1 MPRHPITQPAD
12 TRFSDIS
19 AGHLIV
25 KQLEAEGVERV
36 YCVPGESYLD
46 VLDGLYD
53 SPIHTVVCRQ
63 EGGVGMAAM
72 SEARVTG
79 RAGVAMVTRGPGA
92 ANATIAVHNAWQ
104 DGTPIVLFV
113 GLVDSRERE
122 REAFQDFSLGGWY
135 ATTAKRVLTLDNPA
149 EAARVVRSA
158 FAIAESGK
166 PGPVV
171 VGLPEDL
178 LKHRVSGSIQAR
190 PAQGTVLPGTEELD
204 AVLDRLAA
212 AGAPAIVLGGEVWSA
227 EAAAA
232 VARLG
237 EQLAVPVATDF
248 RAADLIDNRSAA
260 YAGMLGYGRDQ
271 RLSDR
276 IAAADLLLFVG
287 TGRADVLSDGY
298 TIGLDAE
305 TVIAS
310 PDAELQ
316 GHYGRVDLAFAVDPG
331 AFVVALADRLEAR
344 NAAGSALPAPSAE
357 RRERLTAARAE
368 FEDFST
374 PRADGSRFADLG
386 LVMQA
391 IAELRDA
398 DAIVTYGAGNY
409 AIWPQRYLPSQAY
422 PSLVAPKNGAM
433 GLGIPAAVGAAL
445 AHPDRQVLSFAGDGC
460 FMMNGQ
466 EVATAVAEGARMTI
480 FVIDNGIYGTIR
492 VHQER
497 DYPGRISG
505 TRLRNP
511 DFAKYAE
518 AFGGTGFTLDG
529 SQDIREVVA
538 AALAVDGVSIVHVQ
552 ADPEVR
558 VPQPA

>member
-1 MPRHPITQPAD
+1 MQQFA
-12 TRFSDIS
+12 DIS

-53 SPIHTVVCRQ
+53 SPVRTVVCRQ

-72 SEARVTG
+72 AEGRLTG

-92 ANATIAVHNAWQ
+92 ANATIAIHNAWQ
-104 DGTPIVLFV
+104 DGTPLVLFV

-135 ATTAKRVLTLDNPA
+135 ATTAKRVLTIDNPA
-149 EAARVVRSA
+149 EAARVVRTA

-178 LKHRVSGSIQAR
+178 LKHRVEGRTEDRPDAR
-190 PAQGTVLPGTEELD
+190 PVLP
-204 AVLDRLAA
+204 AA
-212 AGAPAIVLGGEVWSA
+212 ADLDDVIARLRSAERPAIVLGGEVWSA
-227 EAAAA
+227 EAARA

-237 EQLAVPVATDF
+237 EALAVPIATDF
-248 RAADLIDNRSAA
+248 RAADLVDNDSPA
-260 YAGMLGYGRDQ
+260 YVGMLGYGRDPE
-271 RLSDR
+271 LSAL
-276 IAAADLLLFVG
+276 IAESDLLLFLG

-298 TIGLDAE
+298 TIGGDAV

-310 PDAELQ
+310 PDPELQ
-316 GHYGRVDLAFAVDPG
+316 GHHGRVDVSFTVDPG
-331 AFVVALADRLEAR
+331 AFAIALAERVAAEGADSG
-344 NAAGSALPAPSAE
+344 AGSGSGSAPAEAAVA
-357 RRERLTAARAE
+357 RLAAARAA
-368 FEDFST
+368 FERFST
-374 PRADGSRFADLG
+374 PASDGAEGVADLG
-386 LVMQA
+386 LV
-391 IAELRDA
+391 LRA
-398 DAIVTYGAGNY
+398 VAARKRPDAIVTFGAGNY
-409 AIWPQRYLPSQAY
+409 AIWPQRYLPSRSY

-445 AHPDRQVLSFAGDGC
+445 SHPDRQVLSFAGDGC
-460 FMMNGQ
+460 FLMNGQ
-466 EVATAVAEGARMTI
+466 EVATAVAEGANLTI
-480 FVIDNGIYGTIR
+480 FVVDNGIYGTIR

-505 TRLRNP
+505 TRLTNP

-518 AFGGTGFTLDG
+518 AFGGTGFTIDG
-529 SQDIREVVA
+529 TQDPDAVVA
-538 AALAVDGVSIVHVQ
+538 EALATEGVVIVHVRTS
-552 ADPEVR
+552 PEIR
-558 VPQPA
+558 VPQPAA

>member
-1 MPRHPITQPAD
+1 MPE
-12 TRFSDIS
+12 FSDIS

-25 KQLEAEGVERV
+25 KQLEAEGVSRI

-53 SPIHTVVCRQ
+53 SPIRTVVCRQ
-63 EGGVGMAAM
+63 EGGAGMAAM
-72 SEARVTG
+72 AEARLTG

-104 DGTPIVLFV
+104 DGTPLVLFV

-122 REAFQDFSLGGWY
+122 REAFQDFSLISWY
-135 ATTAKRVLTLDNPA
+135 ATTAKRVLTIDNPA
-149 EAARVVRSA
+149 EAARVVRTA
-158 FAIAESGK
+158 FAVAESGK

-178 LKHRVSGSIQAR
+178 LKHRVAGMTEDGPVHGSVVPNA
-190 PAQGTVLPGTEELD
+190 ADLD

-212 AGAPAIVLGGEVWSA
+212 AEAPTLVLGGEVWSA
-227 EAAAA
+227 EAVAS
-232 VARLG
+232 VARVA
-237 EQLAVPVATDF
+237 EALAVPVATDF
-248 RAADLIDNRSAA
+248 RAADLIDNRSPA
-260 YAGMLGYGRDQ
+260 YAGMLGYGRDP
-271 RLSDR
+271 RLSKLVADS
-276 IAAADLLLFVG
+276 DLLVFIG

-305 TVIAS
+305 TVIIS
-310 PDAELQ
+310 PDPERQ
-316 GHYGRVDLAFAVDPG
+316 GHYGRVDVAFTVDPG
-331 AFVVALADRLEAR
+331 VFVIALADRLAAR
-344 NAAGSALPAPSAE
+344 PVVEPAPARSE
-357 RRERLTAARAE
+357 RCRAARSD
-368 FEDFST
+368 FEDYST
-374 PRADGSRFADLG
+374 PRADGSRYADLG

-391 IAELRDA
+391 IRELRDPA
-398 DAIVTYGAGNY
+398 GIVTYGAGNY
-409 AIWPQRYLPSQAY
+409 ALWPQRYLPSQSY

-445 AHPDRQVLSFAGDGC
+445 AFPDRQVLSFAGDGC
-460 FMMNGQ
+460 FLMNGQ
-466 EVATAVAEGARMTI
+466 EIATAVAEGTRLTV
-480 FVIDNGIYGTIR
+480 FVVDNGIYGTIR

-511 DFAKYAE
+511 DFAKYAD

-529 SQDIREVVA
+529 TQDIRETVE
-538 AALAVDGVSIVHVQ
+538 AALAVDGVAIVHVKV
-552 ADPEVR
+552 DPEVR
-558 VPQPA
+558 MPQPGEA

>member
-1 MPRHPITQPAD
+1 MQQ
-12 TRFSDIS
+12 FSDIS

-25 KQLEAEGVERV
+25 KQLEEEGVTRV

-63 EGGVGMAAM
+63 EGGAGMAAM
-72 SEARVTG
+72 SEARLTG

-92 ANATIAVHNAWQ
+92 ANATIALHNSWQ
-104 DGTPIVLFV
+104 DGTPLVLFV

-122 REAFQDFSLGGWY
+122 REAFQDFSLTGWY
-135 ATTAKRVLTLDNPA
+135 ATTAKRVFTIDNPA

-178 LKHRVSGSIQAR
+178 LKHRVSGETQPRPASR
-190 PAQGTVLPGTEELD
+190 PAQPSPAD
-204 AVLDRLAA
+204 LAEILEALIA
-212 AGAPAIVLGGEVWSA
+212 AERPTIVLGGEVWNA
-227 EAAAA
+227 DAAAA
-232 VARLG
+232 TARIAEL
-237 EQLAVPVATDF
+237 LAVPVATDF
-248 RAADLIDNRSAA
+248 RAADLIDNRSSA
-260 YAGMLGYGRDQ
+260 YAGMLGYGRD
-271 RLSDR
+271 DR
-276 IAAADLLLFVG
+276 ASELIAESDLLLFIG

-298 TIGLDAE
+298 TIGLNAK
-305 TVIAS
+305 TIVVS
-310 PDAELQ
+310 PDPELQ
-316 GHYGRVDLAFAVDPG
+316 GHYGHTDISLTAHPAAFVEALEAHAAVVFAVPQP
-331 AFVVALADRLEAR
+331 V
-344 NAAGSALPAPSAE
+344 SAE
-357 RRERLTAARAE
+357 RAARVQAAHTAFLE
-368 FEDFST
+368 FST
-374 PRADGSRFADLG
+374 PSADNGRYADYG
-386 LVMQA
+386 LVMGA
-391 IAELRDA
+391 IREFCEPNCV
-398 DAIVTYGAGNY
+398 VTYGAGNY
-409 AIWPQRYLPSQAY
+409 AIWPQRYLPSQQY

-445 AHPDRQVLSFAGDGC
+445 AHPGRQVLSFAGDGC

-466 EVATAVAEGARMTI
+466 ELATAVAEGARMTV

-505 TRLRNP
+505 TKLQNP

-518 AFGGTGFTLDG
+518 AFGAEGFTLDG
-529 SQDIREVVA
+529 TQDIRETVQ
-538 AALAVDGVSIVHVQ
+538 AALAAPGVSLVHVRV
-552 ADPEVR
+552 DPEVR
-558 VPQPA
+558 VPQPGIA

>member
-1 MPRHPITQPAD
+1 MPRHSNTQP
-12 TRFSDIS
+12 TTTQFSDIS

-46 VLDGLYD
+46 VLDGLHD
-53 SPIHTVVCRQ
+53 STVHTVVCRQ

-72 SEARVTG
+72 SEARLTG

-92 ANATIAVHNAWQ
+92 ANATIALHNAWQ
-104 DGTPIVLFV
+104 DGTPLVLFV

-135 ATTAKRVLTLDNPA
+135 ATTAKRVFTIDNPA

-178 LKHRVSGSIQAR
+178 LKHRVAGETVAR
-190 PAQGTVLPGTEELD
+190 PRTGSVVPAAEDLD
-204 AVLDRLAA
+204 GVLDRLRSAE
-212 AGAPAIVLGGEVWSA
+212 APTIVLGGEVWSS
-227 EAAAA
+227 AAAA
-232 VARLG
+232 AAARLG
-237 EQLAVPVATDF
+237 EALAVPIATDF
-248 RAADLIDNRSAA
+248 RAADLVDNRSAA

-271 RLSDR
+271 RLSDVV
-276 IAAADLLLFVG
+276 AASDLLLFVG

-305 TVIAS
+305 TIVAS
-310 PDAELQ
+310 PDPELQ
-316 GHYGRVDLAFAVDPG
+316 GHYGRIDAAFAVDPG
-331 AFVVALADRLEAR
+331 VFVEALAARLDAHAGEAPSEAR
-344 NAAGSALPAPSAE
+344 V
-357 RRERLTAARAE
+357 ERLRAARAD

-374 PRADGSRFADLG
+374 PRADGSRYADLG
-386 LVMQA
+386 LVLEA
-391 IAELRDA
+391 IKELRDP
-398 DAIVTYGAGNY
+398 DGIVTYGAGNY
-409 AIWPQRYLPSQAY
+409 AIWPQRYLPSQTY

-433 GLGIPAAVGAAL
+433 GLGVPAAVGAAL
-445 AHPDRQVLSFAGDGC
+445 AQPGRQVLSFAGDGC

-466 EVATAVAEGARMTI
+466 EVATAVAEGARLTI
-480 FVIDNGIYGTIR
+480 FVFDNGIYGTIR

-529 SQDIREVVA
+529 TQDIRETVA
-538 AALAVDGVSIVHVQ
+538 AALAVDGVSIVHVKT
-552 ADPEVR
+552 DPEVR
-558 VPQPA
+558 VPQPVSA

>member
-1 MPRHPITQPAD
+1 MPRHSNTQ
-12 TRFSDIS
+12 FSDIS

-46 VLDGLYD
+46 MLDGLYD

-72 SEARVTG
+72 SEARLTG

-92 ANATIAVHNAWQ
+92 ANATIALHNAWQ

-135 ATTAKRVLTLDNPA
+135 ATTAKRVFTIDNPA
-149 EAARVVRSA
+149 EAARVVRNA

-178 LKHRVSGSIQAR
+178 LKHRVSGAIQDR
-190 PAQGTVLPGTEELD
+190 PAQAAVLPGAADLD
-204 AVLDRLAA
+204 AVLDRLGDAQ
-212 AGAPAIVLGGEVWSA
+212 APVIVLGGEVWSA
-227 EAAAA
+227 DAAAA
-232 VARLG
+232 VARIG
-237 EQLAVPVATDF
+237 ERLAVPIATDF
-248 RAADLIDNRSAA
+248 RAADLVDNRSAA

-271 RLSDR
+271 RLSDLV
-276 IAAADLLLFVG
+276 AAADLLLFVG

-305 TVIAS
+305 TVVVS

-316 GHYGRVDLAFAVDPG
+316 GHYGRVDLACTLDPG
-331 AFVVALADRLEAR
+331 AFVVALADRLAERGGADT
-344 NAAGSALPAPSAE
+344 APAPSAE
-357 RRERLTAARAE
+357 RLERLRAARAD

-374 PRADGSRFADLG
+374 PRADGSRYADLG
-386 LVMQA
+386 LVLQA

-398 DAIVTYGAGNY
+398 DGIVTYGAGNY

-445 AHPDRQVLSFAGDGC
+445 AHRDRQVLSFAGDGC

-529 SQDIREVVA
+529 RQDIREVVA
-538 AALAVDGVSIVHVQ
+538 AALAVDGVAIVHVK

-558 VPQPA
+558 VPQPVAG

>member
-1 MPRHPITQPAD
+1 MQQ
-12 TRFSDIS
+12 FSDIS

-25 KQLEAEGVERV
+25 KQLENEGVSRV

-53 SPIHTVVCRQ
+53 SSIHTVVCRQ

-72 SEARVTG
+72 AEGRLTG

-92 ANATIAVHNAWQ
+92 ANASIAVHNAWQ

-135 ATTAKRVLTLDNPA
+135 ATTAKRVFTIDNPA
-149 EAARVVRSA
+149 EAARVVRDA

-178 LKHRVSGSIQAR
+178 LKHRVTATTEDRPDAR
-190 PAQGTVLPGTEELD
+190 PAVPSAADLD
-204 AVLDRLAA
+204 DVIARLRGAT
-212 AGAPAIVLGGEVWSA
+212 APAIILGGEVWSA
-227 EAAAA
+227 EAARAA
-232 VARLG
+232 AELG
-237 EQLAVPVATDF
+237 EALAVPVATDF
-248 RAADLIDNRSAA
+248 RAADLVDNDSPA
-260 YAGMLGYGRDQ
+260 YVGMLGYGRDPE
-271 RLSDR
+271 LSAL
-276 IAAADLLLFVG
+276 IADSDVLLFIG

-298 TIGLDAE
+298 TIGGDAL
-305 TVIAS
+305 TIIAS
-310 PDAELQ
+310 PDPELQ
-316 GHYGRVDLAFAVDPG
+316 GHHGRVDVSFTVDPSV
-331 AFVVALADRLEAR
+331 FTIALAERAV
-344 NAAGSALPAPSAE
+344 AAGGAPAEAKSA
-357 RRERLTAARAE
+357 RLAAARAA
-368 FEDFST
+368 FEKYST
-374 PRADGSRFADLG
+374 PAPDGSRYADLG
-386 LVMQA
+386 RVMEA
-391 IAELRDA
+391 VSELKKD
-398 DAIVTYGAGNY
+398 DAIVTFGAGNY
-409 AIWPQRYLPSQAY
+409 AIWPQRYLPSRAY

-433 GLGIPAAVGAAL
+433 GLGIPAAVGAAMS
-445 AHPDRQVLSFAGDGC
+445 HPDRQVISFAGDGC

-466 EVATAVAEGARMTI
+466 EVATAVAEGANLTI
-480 FVIDNGIYGTIR
+480 FVFDNGIYGTIR

-505 TRLRNP
+505 TRLTNP
-511 DFAKYAE
+511 DFAKYAD

-529 SQDIREVVA
+529 TQDAREVVA
-538 AALAVDGVSIVHVQ
+538 EAFATPGVTIVHVK

-558 VPQPA
+558 EPRPQA

>member
-1 MPRHPITQPAD
+1 MQQFA
-12 TRFSDIS
+12 DIS

-25 KQLEAEGVERV
+25 KQLEAEGVERI

-53 SPIHTVVCRQ
+53 SPIRTVVCRQ

-72 SEARVTG
+72 AEGRLTG

-92 ANATIAVHNAWQ
+92 ANASIAIHNAWQ
-104 DGTPIVLFV
+104 DGTPLILFV

-135 ATTAKRVLTLDNPA
+135 ATTAKRVFTIDNPA
-149 EAARVVRSA
+149 EAARVVRNA

-178 LKHRVSGSIQAR
+178 LKHRVAGSTEAR
-190 PAQGTVLPGTEELD
+190 PAARAILPAAADLDELI
-204 AVLDRLAA
+204 AQLAA
-212 AGAPAIVLGGEVWSA
+212 AEAPTIVLGGEVWSA
-227 EAAAA
+227 AAAEA
-232 VARLG
+232 IARVG
-237 EQLAVPVATDF
+237 EALAVPIATDF
-248 RAADLIDNRSAA
+248 RAADLVDNRSAA
-260 YAGMLGYGRDQ
+260 YAGMLGYGRDPE
-271 RLSDR
+271 LSELL
-276 IAAADLLLFVG
+276 AGSDLILFVG

-298 TIGLDAE
+298 TIGGDAT

-310 PDAELQ
+310 PDPELQ
-316 GHYGRVDLAFAVDPG
+316 GHHGRVDVSFTVDPG
-331 AFVVALADRLEAR
+331 AFAVALAERV
-344 NAAGSALPAPSAE
+344 AAGSGSGAPA
-357 RRERLTAARAE
+357 AARVERMRAAHAA
-368 FEDFST
+368 FERYAT
-374 PRADGSRFADLG
+374 PAADGSPVGDMG
-386 LVMQA
+386 LLLEAVR
-391 IAELRDA
+391 ELRDPSG
-398 DAIVTYGAGNY
+398 IVTYGAGNY
-409 AIWPQRYLPSQAY
+409 AIWPQRYLPSQEY

-445 AHPDRQVLSFAGDGC
+445 AFPERQVLSFAGDGC

-466 EVATAVAEGARMTI
+466 EVATAVAEGANLTI
-480 FVIDNGIYGTIR
+480 FVVDNGIYGTIR

-505 TRLRNP
+505 TRLQNP

-518 AFGGTGFTLDG
+518 AFGGTGFVYDG
-529 SQDIREVVA
+529 TQDPREVVA
-538 AALAVDGVSIVHVQ
+538 AALAAEGVSIVHVK
-552 ADPEVR
+552 ADPEIR
-558 VPQPA
+558 VPQPAA

>member
-1 MPRHPITQPAD
+1 MSQ
-12 TRFSDIS
+12 FSNIS

-25 KQLEAEGVERV
+25 KQLEAEGVKRV

-72 SEARVTG
+72 SEARLTG

-92 ANATIAVHNAWQ
+92 ANATIALHNAWQ
-104 DGTPIVLFV
+104 DGTPLLLFV

-135 ATTAKRVLTLDNPA
+135 ATTAKRVFTIDNPA
-149 EAARVVRSA
+149 EAARVVRNA

-178 LKHRVSGSIQAR
+178 LKHRVDGRTEDR
-190 PAQGTVLPGTEELD
+190 PRRGAVAPATADLD
-204 AVLDRLAA
+204 AVIDRLRSAA
-212 AGAPAIVLGGEVWSA
+212 APTIVLGGEVWSA
-227 EAAAA
+227 EAAEAI
-232 VARLG
+232 ARVG
-237 EQLAVPVATDF
+237 ESLAVPVTTDF
-248 RAADLIDNRSAA
+248 RAADLIDNRCAA
-260 YAGMLGYGRDQ
+260 YAGMLGYGRDEV
-271 RLSDR
+271 LSGLV
-276 IAAADLLLFVG
+276 AGSDLLLLIG

-305 TVIAS
+305 TIIAS
-310 PDAELQ
+310 PDPELQ
-316 GHYGRVDLAFAVDPG
+316 GHYGRIDQSFTVDPG
-331 AFVVALADRLEAR
+331 VFAEALAAR
-344 NAAGSALPAPSAE
+344 IAE
-357 RRERLTAARAE
+357 KPEVEPTAAQRARLQAARSA
-368 FEDFST
+368 FDAFST
-374 PRADGSRFADLG
+374 PGPDGSRFADLG
-386 LVMQA
+386 LVFEA
-391 IAELRDA
+391 IKELRDP
-398 DAIVTYGAGNY
+398 DGIVTYGAGNY
-409 AIWPQRYLPSQAY
+409 AIWPQRYLPSQRY
-422 PSLVAPKNGAM
+422 PALVAPKNGAM

-445 AHPDRQVLSFAGDGC
+445 SHPDRQVLSFAGDGC

-480 FVIDNGIYGTIR
+480 LVVDNGIYGTIR

-505 TRLRNP
+505 TRLKNP

-518 AFGGTGFTLDG
+518 AFGGVGFTLDG
-529 SQDIREVVA
+529 TQNIRKVVA
-538 AALAVDGVSIVHVQ
+538 AALAVEGVSIVHVKT
-552 ADPEVR
+552 DPEVR
-558 VPQPA
+558 SPQPK

>member
-1 MPRHPITQPAD
+1 MSQ
-12 TRFSDIS
+12 FSNIS

-25 KQLEAEGVERV
+25 KQLETEGVERV

-72 SEARVTG
+72 SEARLTG

-92 ANATIAVHNAWQ
+92 ANATIALHNSWQ
-104 DGTPIVLFV
+104 DGTPLLLFV

-122 REAFQDFSLGGWY
+122 REAFQDFSLEGWY
-135 ATTAKRVLTLDNPA
+135 GTTAKRVFTIDNPA
-149 EAARVVRSA
+149 EAARVVRNA

-171 VGLPEDL
+171 IGLPEDL
-178 LKHRVSGSIQAR
+178 LKHRGNGHTVPR
-190 PAQGTVLPGTEELD
+190 PRRGAVRPDAADLD
-204 AVLDRLAA
+204 AILERLRAA
-212 AGAPAIVLGGEVWSA
+212 ATPTIVLGGEVWSA
-227 EAAAA
+227 KAAAA
-232 VARLG
+232 IARVG
-237 EQLAVPVATDF
+237 ETLAVPITTDF
-248 RAADLIDNRSAA
+248 RAADLVDNRSVA

-271 RLSDR
+271 GLSDLV
-276 IAAADLLLFVG
+276 ADSDLLLFIG

-298 TIGLDAE
+298 TIGLGAE
-305 TVIAS
+305 TIIAS
-310 PDAELQ
+310 PDPELQ
-316 GHYGRVDLAFAVDPG
+316 GHYGRIDQGFTVDPG
-331 AFVVALADRLEAR
+331 AFAEALAGRLGERGAEVPSDGRRARLEAAR
-344 NAAGSALPAPSAE
+344 SA
-357 RRERLTAARAE
+357 
-368 FEDFST
+368 FEAFST

-386 LVMQA
+386 LVFQA
-391 IAELRDA
+391 IREQRDA
-398 DAIVTYGAGNY
+398 DGIVTYGAGNY
-409 AIWPQRYLPSQAY
+409 AIWPQRYLPSQRY

-445 AHPDRQVLSFAGDGC
+445 AHPDRQVISFAGDGC

-466 EVATAVAEGARMTI
+466 EVATAVAEGAKMTI
-480 FVIDNGIYGTIR
+480 FVVDNGIFGTIR

-505 TRLRNP
+505 TRIQNP
-511 DFAKYAE
+511 DFVKYAD
-518 AFGGTGFTLDG
+518 AFGGVGFTLDG
-529 SQDIREVVA
+529 SQDIRETVA
-538 AALAVDGVSIVHVQ
+538 AALAVDGVSIVHIK

-558 VPQPA
+558 SPQPQ